1 MFGLKKFAKIKKEN
15 FAKDKDRKRYFA
27 IKPCRNANCE
37 QIIYKLLT
45 QPSHIAGM
53 IKGKGRDFL

>member
-27 IKPCRNANCE
+27 IKEYYSKQSSGEKKP
-37 QIIYKLLT
+37 KK
-45 QPSHIAGM
+45 S
-53 IKGKGRDFL
+53 K